1 MEQHPD
7 NVRLN
12 VTVDEQAQ
20 SLLADAGTTLAEI
33 PANTPAE
40 PQQQP
45 QLDMNKV
52 IQFSRIE
59 QQQPPQQPEPAASP
73 TTPNAGLDMAQV
85 LRLSQ
90 DASLDDK
97 GVVATSLDAAHGLAT
112 GPAAAWNET
121 MDFSYSTGKFVK
133 DVIDK
138 GWEQAKLERHQA
150 PFFRIRV
157 NEPDTTL
164 GRAAQALSQTITGYV
179 VMGQALKAGQVLQ
192 QGELIT
198 NVLRP
203 MVQGAAGDFI
213 SAREQE
219 ERLSNFII
227 AYIPEEY
234 RPAIAEYLAAT
245 GDEGLLE
252 GKLKATLEGG
262 VAGVILD
269 SFVVTCRLVK
279 ALRKAGDSPEAQ
291 AKLLQKYG
299 EDIQRYNEAHPETIK
314 QNLPTKDKPATA
326 PAAERRNVAST
337 ATASTETAAIPP
349 KENSPSSPRPPKST
363 PSPLKGDELVSEREV
378 RRIAEEVSDEGDLI
392 NIERE
397 SLTAAVGEAPL
408 MGSETGGKFLEAL
421 SEKLAGRLERNRSKE
436 SFSKLTGKAIRD
448 LNEAGLSY
456 DKHIERAVNNKKL
469 LRKIR
474 TEALETAVF
483 LNKIASET
491 VRLSRLIAKGG
502 GTIQDRVQLLMAC
515 KNVQEFY
522 VANADLGTEWARG
535 LNARKLGNNLST
547 EKVDTILTN
556 KGTHELKPGEIIEPV
571 LREGETRLTKRVS
584 NWLST
589 NGMSESE
596 LHAWLGHEGLTVR
609 QADELAQQIALNPN
623 KVLANIT
630 GNMRRV
636 NPEFSGWGATA
647 EYVIGNLLSNI
658 KTPLFDVFS
667 GTIKTLYTPLENA
680 VGGLINGDMDEF
692 AKNLHIYRDMV
703 GQGVITD
710 SLRLGWQAFKTG
722 DNILDR
728 GARAFENYVPQISYE
743 RIRNSWLKNRP
754 EGSELSPLEDIKAH
768 IYGFLGTINNYG
780 PRLMMTGEEV
790 FKGINFRAHL
800 KATLRA
806 EAWDKGLKGKA
817 ADQYVKEGYEK
828 AFAPNGSVI
837 KEELTEAS
845 LKYARENTWT
855 NPLDPKGWAQ
865 SLLNETNKHPT
876 LKILCPFVRTP
887 VNLFHDFMQ
896 HAPGFNFLYKD
907 IRENFFKQGAL
918 GAQARG
924 KFLTGVALS
933 SLAYNWA
940 AEGRLTGDYPRNP
953 KVRDMWREKGIP
965 PYSIRIGDSWVEYK
979 RLDPFASILGSVA
992 NSWMVLDDLENDASS
1007 KSINKVVWG
1016 VTGSIIKG
1024 LGDKT
1029 YLQNWSELAAAYND
1043 PDYKLEKFVGRLGA
1057 SFLPLSALQRQVRN
1071 QFTDPIQRE
1080 TETWLD
1086 QIKNASPFFSENLP
1100 ARMSWI
1106 TGKPLSTPS
1115 RTIKQEIDSDVMEEM
1130 LRLKD
1135 TLIGRPEYTFK
1146 GVRLD
1151 MSQYS
1156 RYCELHGG
1164 MKTPDGLTM
1173 HQRLSDLIKTPFY
1186 QNLPDGFPGEE
1197 GPKATLINNIIEM
1210 YRDMAGDQL
1219 RREFPELEK
1228 KITEQQITKQ
1238 LSKAGAINKDNR
1250 EQILQKLIH

>member
-1 MEQHPD
+1 MKQHPD
-7 NVRLN
+7 NVQLN
-12 VTVDEQAQ
+12 VTMDEQAQ
-20 SLLADAGTTLAEI
+20 SLLTDAGNTLAEI
-33 PANTPAE
+33 PANAPE
-40 PQQQP
+40 PQQ
-45 QLDMNKV
+45 LDMGKV
-52 IQFSRIE
+52 LQFSRIE
-59 QQQPPQQPEPAASP
+59 QQPEPDTSP
-73 TTPNAGLDMAQV
+73 TTSNEGLDMAQV

-97 GVVATSLDAAHGLAT
+97 GVVAASLDVAHGLAT
-112 GPAAAWNET
+112 GPTAAWNET

-150 PFFRIRV
+150 PFFRIHV

-245 GDEGLLE
+245 GDEGMLE

-262 VAGVILD
+262 VAGIILD

-279 ALRKAGDSPEAQ
+279 ALRKTGDNPEVQ

-299 EDIQRYNEAHPETIK
+299 EDIQRYNEAHPESIK
-314 QNLPTKDKPATA
+314 QNIPTKDNPAASPSTEQGVTA
-326 PAAERRNVAST
+326 PATSSTAAST
-337 ATASTETAAIPP
+337 VPS
-349 KENSPSSPRPPKST
+349 KENVSSSPYPPKSS
-363 PSPLKGDELVSEREV
+363 PSPLKGDELVSEKEV

-392 NIERE
+392 NIEEE
-397 SLTAAVGEAPL
+397 SLTAAVGDAPL
-408 MGSETGGKFLEAL
+408 MGSESGGKFLESL

-436 SFSKLTGKAIRD
+436 SFNKLTGKVIRD
-448 LNEAGLSY
+448 LNTAGLSY
-456 DKHIERAVNNKKL
+456 DKHIERAMNNKIL

-483 LNKIASET
+483 LNKVASET
-491 VRLSRLIAKGG
+491 VRLARLIAKGG

-522 VANADLGTEWARG
+522 VANTDLGTEWARG

-556 KGTHELKPGEIIEPV
+556 KGTHELKPGEIIEPA
-571 LREGETRLTKRVS
+571 LREGEERLTKRVS
-584 NWLST
+584 NWLNT

-609 QADELAQQIALNPN
+609 QADELAQQITLNPN
-623 KVLANIT
+623 KVLADIT
-630 GNMRRV
+630 GKMRRV
-636 NPEFSGWGATA
+636 NPEFSGWGATT

-680 VGGLINGDMDEF
+680 VGGLINGDVDEF

-703 GQGVITD
+703 GQGVLTD
-710 SLRLGWQAFKTG
+710 SLRLGWRALKAG

-728 GARAFENYVPQISYE
+728 GTRGLENYTPQLSYE
-743 RIRNSWLKNRP
+743 RLRNSMLKDRP
-754 EGSELSPLEDIKAH
+754 EGSELSLFEDTLAH
-768 IYGFLGTINNYG
+768 IFGFLGTINSYG
-780 PRLMMTGEEV
+780 PRLMMTNEEV
-790 FKGINFRAHL
+790 FKGINFRSHL
-800 KATLRA
+800 KSTLRA

-828 AFAPNGSVI
+828 AFSPDGSVI
-837 KEELTEAS
+837 KGELTEAS

-855 NPLDPKGWAQ
+855 NQLDPKGIAQ
-865 SLLNETNKHPT
+865 KILNATNRHAP

-907 IRENFFKQGAL
+907 IRENFLKQGAL

-965 PYSIRIGDSWVEYK
+965 PYSFRVGDSWVEYK

-992 NSWMVLDDLENDASS
+992 NSWMAMDDLENDATS
-1007 KSINKVVWG
+1007 KSTNKIFWG
-1016 VTGSIIKG
+1016 ITGSIIKG

-1029 YLQNWSELAAAYND
+1029 YLQNWSELAAAYHD
-1043 PDYKLEKFVGRLGA
+1043 PDYRLENFVGRLGA

-1086 QIKNASPFFSENLP
+1086 EIKNASPFFSKDLP

-1106 TGKPLSTPS
+1106 TGKPMSTPAT
-1115 RTIKQEIDSDVMEEM
+1115 TIKQEIDSDVMEEM

-1151 MSQYS
+1151 RNQYS

-1197 GPKATLINNIIEM
+1197 GPKAALINSIIEM

-1238 LSKAGAINKDNR
+1238 LSKVGAINKNNK
-1250 EQILQKLIH
+1250 EQVLQKLIH

>member
-1 MEQHPD
+1 MKQHPD
-7 NVRLN
+7 NVQLN
-12 VTVDEQAQ
+12 VTMDEQAQ
-20 SLLADAGTTLAEI
+20 SLLADAGNTLAGI

-45 QLDMNKV
+45 QLDMGKV
-52 IQFSRIE
+52 IQFSHID
-59 QQQPPQQPEPAASP
+59 QQQSQPEPAASP
-73 TTPNAGLDMAQV
+73 TTPNAGLDMTQV

-192 QGELIT
+192 QGELLT

-203 MVQGAAGDFI
+203 VVQGAAGDFI

-279 ALRKAGDSPEAQ
+279 ALRKAGDNPEAQ

-299 EDIQRYNEAHPETIK
+299 EDIQRYNEARPETIK

-337 ATASTETAAIPP
+337 AATASTETAAIPP
-349 KENSPSSPRPPKST
+349 KENIPSSPRPPKST

-378 RRIAEEVSDEGDLI
+378 RRMAEEVSDEGDLI

-397 SLTAAVGEAPL
+397 SLTAAVGDAPL

-502 GTIQDRVQLLMAC
+502 GSLQDRVQLLMAC

-556 KGTHELKPGEIIEPV
+556 KGTHELSLLNPGEIIEPV

-647 EYVIGNLLSNI
+647 EYVISNLLSNI

-692 AKNLHIYRDMV
+692 AKISIYT
-703 GQGVITD
+703 VIWWAKG
-710 SLRLGWQAFKTG
+710 SLRTPCGWAGRLSRPATTSSTGEHGHLKTMSHKSPTNASATHG
-722 DNILDR
+722 SKT
-728 GARAFENYVPQISYE
+728 ARKVPSCLPL
-743 RIRNSWLKNRP
+743 RIRWLT
-754 EGSELSPLEDIKAH
+754 S
-768 IYGFLGTINNYG
+768 T
-780 PRLMMTGEEV
+780 V
-790 FKGINFRAHL
+790 F
-800 KATLRA
+800 
-806 EAWDKGLKGKA
+806 
-817 ADQYVKEGYEK
+817 
-828 AFAPNGSVI
+828 
-837 KEELTEAS
+837 
-845 LKYARENTWT
+845 
-855 NPLDPKGWAQ
+855 WAQ
-865 SLLNETNKHPT
+865 
-876 LKILCPFVRTP
+876 
-887 VNLFHDFMQ
+887 
-896 HAPGFNFLYKD
+896 
-907 IRENFFKQGAL
+907 
-918 GAQARG
+918 
-924 KFLTGVALS
+924 
-933 SLAYNWA
+933 
-940 AEGRLTGDYPRNP
+940 
-953 KVRDMWREKGIP
+953 
-965 PYSIRIGDSWVEYK
+965 
-979 RLDPFASILGSVA
+979 
-992 NSWMVLDDLENDASS
+992 
-1007 KSINKVVWG
+1007 
-1016 VTGSIIKG
+1016 
-1024 LGDKT
+1024 
-1029 YLQNWSELAAAYND
+1029 
-1043 PDYKLEKFVGRLGA
+1043 
-1057 SFLPLSALQRQVRN
+1057 
-1071 QFTDPIQRE
+1071 
-1080 TETWLD
+1080 
-1086 QIKNASPFFSENLP
+1086 
-1100 ARMSWI
+1100 
-1106 TGKPLSTPS
+1106 
-1115 RTIKQEIDSDVMEEM
+1115 
-1130 LRLKD
+1130 
-1135 TLIGRPEYTFK
+1135 
-1146 GVRLD
+1146 
-1151 MSQYS
+1151 
-1156 RYCELHGG
+1156 
-1164 MKTPDGLTM
+1164 
-1173 HQRLSDLIKTPFY
+1173 
-1186 QNLPDGFPGEE
+1186 
-1197 GPKATLINNIIEM
+1197 
-1210 YRDMAGDQL
+1210 
-1219 RREFPELEK
+1219 
-1228 KITEQQITKQ
+1228 
-1238 LSKAGAINKDNR
+1238 
-1250 EQILQKLIH
+1250 